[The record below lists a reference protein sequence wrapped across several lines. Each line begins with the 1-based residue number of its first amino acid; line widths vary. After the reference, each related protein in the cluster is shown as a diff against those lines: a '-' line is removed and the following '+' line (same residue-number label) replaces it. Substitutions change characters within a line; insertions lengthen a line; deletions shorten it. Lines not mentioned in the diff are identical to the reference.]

1 MKKIAIIGT
10 GISALTTAYKLHG
23 DYEVHLYDKADYIG
37 GHTNTIQV
45 PEGDKTLSIDTGFI
59 VFNDWTYPEFIKLMD
74 ELGVESQFSDMSFS
88 VKCEDSGLEYNG
100 TNTNSLF
107 AQRRNILNP
116 KFWKMI
122 KDILDFNKAAL
133 QWLESA
139 DESDATSLAEFIQP
153 YGAMFKEKYLFPMTA
168 AIWSAGRESVE
179 KFPLRFYLNFF
190 KNHGFLSVDDR
201 PVWRVIKGGSNSY
214 VEPLSASFKENIHLN
229 CAVRKVERFEDR
241 VELTSDQG
249 KELFDGVVFACHS
262 DQALKI
268 LEGGNSKEAEI
279 LGAIP
284 YDKNTA
290 ILHWDEKV
298 LPKRKLAHAAWNYHL
313 EKAGVEDQAKLTYNM
328 NILQSLDCEKIYNV
342 SLNYDKI
349 EPEKII
355 KTIQYSHP
363 VFTLK
368 GVEAQMRKKEI
379 CGHNRSFFAGAY
391 WRFGFHEDGV
401 MSGLDAAERVREV
414 LPK

>member
-10 GISALTTAYKLHG
+10 GISALTTTYKLQQ
-23 DYEVHLYDKADYIG
+23 DYEVHLYDKATYIG
-37 GHTNTIQV
+37 GHTNTIKV
-45 PEGDKTLSIDTGFI
+45 LEGDKELAIDTGFI
-59 VFNDWTYPEFIKLMD
+59 VFNDWTYPEFIKLMT

-100 TNTNSLF
+100 TNLNSLF
-107 AQRRNILNP
+107 AQRSNVLSP

-122 KDILDFNKAAL
+122 KDILAFNKAAL
-133 QWLESA
+133 SWLEKA
-139 DESDATSLAEFIQP
+139 NEQDATTLEEFIRP
-153 YGAMFKEKYLFPMTA
+153 YGKMFKEKYLFPMTA

-190 KNHGFLSVDDR
+190 KNHGFLSVDER
-201 PVWRVIKGGSNSY
+201 PKWRVIKGGSNSY
-214 VEPLSASFKENIHLN
+214 VAPLIAGFKDNIHLD
-229 CAVRKVERFEDR
+229 CEVSKVERFDDHVKLSSKRGTEI
-241 VELTSDQG
+241 
-249 KELFDGVVFACHS
+249 FDGVVFACHS

-268 LEGGNSKEAEI
+268 LEGGDTKEAEI

-313 EKAGVEDQAKLTYNM
+313 EKAGVEEQAKLTYNM
-328 NILQSLDCEKIYNV
+328 NILQSLDCEKVYNV

-349 EPEKII
+349 DPAKII
-355 KTIQYSHP
+355 KKITYSHP
-363 VFTLK
+363 VFTLE
-368 GVEAQMRKKEI
+368 GVLAQARKNEI
-379 CGHNRSFFAGAY
+379 SGHNRSFFAGAY

-401 MSGLDAAERVREV
+401 MSGLDAAKRVREV
-414 LPK
+414 LAT

>member
-1 MKKIAIIGT
+1 M
-10 GISALTTAYKLHG
+10 
-23 DYEVHLYDKADYIG
+23 
-37 GHTNTIQV
+37 
-45 PEGDKTLSIDTGFI
+45 
-59 VFNDWTYPEFIKLMD
+59 
-74 ELGVESQFSDMSFS
+74 
-88 VKCEDSGLEYNG
+88 
-100 TNTNSLF
+100 
-107 AQRRNILNP
+107 
-116 KFWKMI
+116 
-122 KDILDFNKAAL
+122 
-133 QWLESA
+133 
-139 DESDATSLAEFIQP
+139 
-153 YGAMFKEKYLFPMTA
+153 
-168 AIWSAGRESVE
+168 
-179 KFPLRFYLNFF
+179 
-190 KNHGFLSVDDR
+190 
-201 PVWRVIKGGSNSY
+201 
-214 VEPLSASFKENIHLN
+214 
-229 CAVRKVERFEDR
+229 
-241 VELTSDQG
+241 
-249 KELFDGVVFACHS
+249 VFACHS

-313 EKAGVEDQAKLTYNM
+313 EKAGVEEQAKLTYNM
-328 NILQSLDCEKIYNV
+328 NILQSLDCEKTYNV

-349 EPEKII
+349 DPDKII
-355 KTIQYSHP
+355 KTIEYSHP

>member
-10 GISALTTAYKLHG
+10 GISALTTTYKLQQ
-23 DYEVHLYDKADYIG
+23 DYEVHLYDKATYIG
-37 GHTNTIQV
+37 GHTNTIKV
-45 PEGDKTLSIDTGFI
+45 PEGDKELAIDTGFI
-59 VFNDWTYPEFIKLMD
+59 VFNDWTYPEFIKLMT

-100 TNTNSLF
+100 TNLNSLF
-107 AQRRNILNP
+107 AQRSNVLSP

-122 KDILDFNKAAL
+122 KDILAFNKAAL
-133 QWLESA
+133 SWLEKA
-139 DESDATSLAEFIQP
+139 NEQDATTLEEFIRP
-153 YGAMFKEKYLFPMTA
+153 YGKMFKEKYLFPMTA

-190 KNHGFLSVDDR
+190 KNHGFLSVDER
-201 PVWRVIKGGSNSY
+201 PKWRVIKGGSNSY
-214 VEPLSASFKENIHLN
+214 VAPLIAGFKDNIHLD
-229 CAVRKVERFEDR
+229 CEVSKVERFDDHVKLSSKRGTEI
-241 VELTSDQG
+241 
-249 KELFDGVVFACHS
+249 FDGVVFACHS

-268 LEGGNSKEAEI
+268 LEGGDTKEAEI

-313 EKAGVEDQAKLTYNM
+313 EKAGVEEQAKLTYNM
-328 NILQSLDCEKIYNV
+328 NILQSLDCEKVYNV

-349 EPEKII
+349 DPAKII
-355 KTIQYSHP
+355 KKITYSHP
-363 VFTLK
+363 VFTLE
-368 GVEAQMRKKEI
+368 GVLAQARKNEI
-379 CGHNRSFFAGAY
+379 SGHNRSFFAGAY

-401 MSGLDAAERVREV
+401 MSGLDAAKRVREV
-414 LPK
+414 LAT

>member
-10 GISALTTAYKLHG
+10 GISALTTAYKLQQ
-23 DYEVHLYDKADYIG
+23 DYEVHLYDKATYIG
-37 GHTNTIQV
+37 GHTNTIKV
-45 PEGDKTLSIDTGFI
+45 PEGDKELAIDTGFI
-59 VFNDWTYPEFIKLMD
+59 VFNDWTYPEFIKLMT

-100 TNTNSLF
+100 TNLNSLF
-107 AQRRNILNP
+107 AQRSNVLSP

-122 KDILDFNKAAL
+122 KDILAFNKAAL
-133 QWLESA
+133 SWLEKA
-139 DESDATSLAEFIQP
+139 NEQDATTLEEFIRP
-153 YGAMFKEKYLFPMTA
+153 YGKMFKEKYLFPMTA

-190 KNHGFLSVDDR
+190 KNHGFLSVDER
-201 PVWRVIKGGSNSY
+201 PKWRVIKGGSNSY
-214 VEPLSASFKENIHLN
+214 VAPLITGFKDNIHLD
-229 CAVRKVERFEDR
+229 CEVSKVERFDDHVKLSSKRGTEI
-241 VELTSDQG
+241 
-249 KELFDGVVFACHS
+249 FDGVVFACHS

-268 LEGGNSKEAEI
+268 LEGGDTKEAEI

-313 EKAGVEDQAKLTYNM
+313 EKAGVEEQAKLTYNM
-328 NILQSLDCEKIYNV
+328 NILQSLDCDKVYNV

-349 EPEKII
+349 DPAKII
-355 KTIQYSHP
+355 KKITYSHP
-363 VFTLK
+363 VFTLE
-368 GVEAQMRKKEI
+368 GVLAQARKNEI
-379 CGHNRSFFAGAY
+379 SGHNRSFFAGAY

-401 MSGLDAAERVREV
+401 MSGLDAAKRVREV
-414 LPK
+414 LAT